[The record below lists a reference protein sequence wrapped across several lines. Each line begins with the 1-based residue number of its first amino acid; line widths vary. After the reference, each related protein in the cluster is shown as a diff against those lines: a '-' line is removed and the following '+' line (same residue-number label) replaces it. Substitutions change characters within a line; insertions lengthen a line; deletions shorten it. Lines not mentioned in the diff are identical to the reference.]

1 MKLVK
6 TISDP
11 IKGQVNFVSYN
22 RNSFIHLTDY
32 VTLLFD

>member
-6 TISDP
+6 TLSDP

-22 RNSFIHLTDY
+22 RNSFIHLTAY